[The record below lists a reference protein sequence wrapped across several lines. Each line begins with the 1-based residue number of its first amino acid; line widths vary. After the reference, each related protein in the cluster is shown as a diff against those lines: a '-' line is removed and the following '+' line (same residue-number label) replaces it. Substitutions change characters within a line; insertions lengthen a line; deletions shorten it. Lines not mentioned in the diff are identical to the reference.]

1 MKAGDAAVFVD
12 EAGLA
17 EGIARALAE
26 RARLVPAGLERAR
39 RFGWRATAEATLRV
53 YLEALARMAV
63 RDDDRRDLHAS
74 ASR

>member
-1 MKAGDAAVFVD
+1 MD

-53 YLEALARMAV
+53 YLEALA
-63 RDDDRRDLHAS
+63 
-74 ASR
+74 